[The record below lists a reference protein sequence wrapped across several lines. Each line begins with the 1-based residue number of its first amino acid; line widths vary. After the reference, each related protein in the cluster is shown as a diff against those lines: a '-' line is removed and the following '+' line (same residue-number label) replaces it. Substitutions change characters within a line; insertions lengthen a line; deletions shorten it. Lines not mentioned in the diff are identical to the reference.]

1 MVRMKPPPTLDQLKR
16 VIEQLSRRER
26 TDLTHWLLQRYIAGG
41 LIGED
46 EASDRRGEAVPVAGP
61 AGGE

>member
-1 MVRMKPPPTLDQLKR
+1 MTRMKPPPTVDQIKK

-41 LIGED
+41 LEVGD
-46 EASDRRGEAVPVAGP
+46 EASERQGKAVPVAGP
-61 AGGE
+61 AGGD